1 MIAFLPEPVNV
12 GVTPVANASCRGV
25 FCVWDRAVAEATIHF
40 QEVTTVKKAIL
51 AVSFGTSHNDTR
63 EKTIDRIENALAAA
77 FPDRQLYRAWTSG
90 MIIRKVK
97 ARDGVDLMTV
107 KEAAERMLADGVEDV
122 IVQPTHILNGVEN
135 DIMTDTLRQYRDRF
149 RAVRIAAPLLTSDE
163 DVAAVVDIL
172 SDKYGPLEPDT
183 ALVFM
188 GHGTTHYVNTVYA
201 ALDYRFKD
209 RGYENLY
216 MGTVE
221 AYPALEN
228 VLGMIRSRPEIKKV
242 VLAPFMIVA
251 GDHAKNDLSGDD
263 EDSWKSVFT
272 AAGYEVRCEL
282 KGIGEF
288 DEIAKILVDHA
299 KQAEQKNV

>member
-1 MIAFLPEPVNV
+1 M
-12 GVTPVANASCRGV
+12 
-25 FCVWDRAVAEATIHF
+25 
-40 QEVTTVKKAIL
+40 KKAIL

-135 DIMTDTLRQYRDRF
+135 DIMTDTLEQYRDRF
-149 RAVRIAAPLLTSDE
+149 RAVRIAAPLLTADE

-221 AYPALEN
+221 AYPTLEN
-228 VLGMIRSRPEIKKV
+228 VLRMIRSRPEIKKV

-251 GDHAKNDLSGDD
+251 GDHAKNDLSGDE